1 MSAVKLRKI
10 DLDNTPKKSFRMFR
24 RGQNSQ
30 VVPEYRLTLSFP
42 RKLESS
48 FLYIIDLEIP
58 AFAGMTDLGAFY

>member
-1 MSAVKLRKI
+1 MCKIVKYILHKV
-10 DLDNTPKKSFRMFR
+10 LQ
-24 RGQNSQ
+24 GQNTQ
-30 VVPEYRLTLSFP
+30 VVLEYRLTLSFL